1 MGQREDILAALE
13 YGKDEYYKAIQ
24 QTPAYR
30 RESNKIYTDHESG
43 LWIALEKFLPRFSTL
58 EFKQMREKFQAK
70 YGTKVNIPGFED
82 IIHIGT
88 LAKISD
94 SEMAAHRAAQKLK
107 APSPLSSEQL
117 RTLAVKKARFLRA
130 LQSPTPSWVNN
141 IASVAQAL
149 DNVEDGL
156 VTLSVFGRL
165 GSYATKKL
173 WQREI
178 PGVGWVML
186 GADILNFFN
195 MISWATFAASG
206 GKRKLEDLAERNPF
220 HKKAKARRATKLKR
234 TWPAFGEALEIAQ
247 TCDQLFGYG
256 LCLGGILG
264 MITDLITRATE
275 YTTFRWRPE
284 VYNFKIWEGDTPAN
298 RKAMDKIAN
307 DLFSKLATDWE
318 TLKSY
323 KKEMWEGV
331 PYIIPGIIKL
341 LEVPN
346 QIVEEWIKKSCP
358 FIWKNFL
365 QYPANA
371 YDTYSSA
378 LMGSMIAATG
388 TENLSYEDQIKT
400 YMSASAAMTPIEQ
413 LWEQADP
420 LGSFKNLPQY
430 KFTPPAPKDA
440 GTIATLEELV
450 QDWKGKLRWPF
461 IDKKEATAEEIYFN
475 YAHRIKDQF
484 LTFSLA
490 HKNDY
495 AAAIAAGEVTDFV
508 EKVLRTFSDDGTIE
522 SGRSEYVN
530 AAINMARDHLLIP
543 PDTPGSTVRAFN
555 EWVRSYTTRY
565 ATAPP
570 SREIRKQGDK
580 LGIKWM
586 ETFPRR
592 TFTEAYKLFPQWQ
605 ALQDQLGDLFVPD

>member
-1 MGQREDILAALE
+1 MGLREDILHQLE
-13 YGKDEYYKAIQ
+13 YGKDEYYRAIQ

-43 LWIALEKFLPRFSTL
+43 LWTALAKFVPKFSTE
-58 EFKQMREKFQAK
+58 EFKQMRERFQAR
-70 YGTKVNIPGFED
+70 YGTEINIPGFED

-88 LAKISD
+88 MAKISD
-94 SEMAAHRAAQKLK
+94 REMAAHRAAQKMKL
-107 APSPLSSEQL
+107 PSPLTAPQL

-130 LQSPTPSWVNN
+130 LKSPTPSWVNN
-141 IASVAQAL
+141 IASVACAL
-149 DNVEDGL
+149 DNIEDGL

-165 GSYATKKL
+165 GSYVTKKL

-220 HKKAKARRATKLKR
+220 HKKAKARRAMKLKR

-256 LCLGGILG
+256 LCLGGLVG
-264 MITDLITRATE
+264 MATDIFTRASE
-275 YTTFRWRPE
+275 YVTYRWRPE
-284 VYNFKIWEGDTPAN
+284 VYKFNLLEGDTPAN
-298 RKAMDKIAN
+298 REAMNKIAN
-307 DLFSKLATDWE
+307 DLYAKLATDFD
-318 TLKSY
+318 TLAFYMKDVAY
-323 KKEMWEGV
+323 GLKTHDE
-331 PYIIPGIIKL
+331 YLRRL
-341 LEVPN
+341 LQVEVN
-346 QIVEEWIKKSCP
+346 KATGWIKDSAV
-358 FIWKNFL
+358 FL
-365 QYPANA
+365 WQKFTQYPPEN
-371 YDTYSSA
+371 YDMYSSA

-388 TENLSYEDQIKT
+388 SQNLSRDDQIKT
-400 YMSASAAMTPIEQ
+400 YLSASAAMTPLEQ
-413 LWEQADP
+413 LWRETDP
-420 LGSFKNLPQY
+420 LGSFKNIRDH
-430 KFTPPAPKDA
+430 KFTPPSPKDA
-440 GTIATLEELV
+440 GTIATLEELTEN
-450 QDWKGKLRWPF
+450 WKEKLKWPF
-461 IDKKEATAEEIYFN
+461 IGTKEATAEEIYFN
-475 YAHRIKDQF
+475 YAYRIKNEFQAF
-484 LTFSLA
+484 CLT

-508 EKVLRTFSDDGTIE
+508 EKILRTFSDDGTIE

-530 AAINMARDHLLIP
+530 AAINMAREHLLIP
-543 PDTPGSTVRAFN
+543 PDTPQTTIAQFNQWVGSYARKYARAP
-555 EWVRSYTTRY
+555 
-565 ATAPP
+565 TAK
-570 SREIRKQGDK
+570 EIRTKGNELK
-580 LGIKWM
+580 IKWM

>member
-1 MGQREDILAALE
+1 MTLREDILSQLE
-13 YGKDEYYKAIQ
+13 YGKDDYYKAIQ

-30 RESNKIYTDHESG
+30 READKIYTDHESG
-43 LWIALEKFLPRFSTL
+43 LWIALEKFIPRFTTA
-58 EFKQMREKFQAK
+58 EFKKMREKYQEK

-88 LAKISD
+88 LAKITD
-94 SEMAAHRAAQKLK
+94 QEMAAHRAAQKLK
-107 APSPLSSEQL
+107 VPSPLSSDQL
-117 RTLAVKKARFLRA
+117 RTLAVKKARFIKA
-130 LQSPTPSWVNN
+130 LSSPTPSWVNN
-141 IASVAQAL
+141 VAAVAQAL
-149 DNVEDGL
+149 DNIEDGL

-186 GADILNFFN
+186 VADILNFFN
-195 MISWATFAASG
+195 MISWATFAANG

-234 TWPAFGEALEIAQ
+234 TWPTFGEALEIAQ

-264 MITDLITRATE
+264 MVTDLITRATE

-323 KKEMWEGV
+323 RKEMWEGV

-346 QIVEEWIKKSCP
+346 ATVEKWIKESCP

-365 QYPANA
+365 QYPAGA

-378 LMGSMIAATG
+378 LMGSMIAGTG

-400 YMSASAAMTPIEQ
+400 YMSASAAMTPIQQ
-413 LWEQADP
+413 LWQQADP
-420 LGSFKNLPQY
+420 LGSFKNLRQY
-430 KFTPPAPKDA
+430 KFTPPTPKDA

-450 QDWKGKLRWPF
+450 EDWRGKIRWPF

-475 YAHRIKDQF
+475 YAYRIKDQF
-484 LTFSLA
+484 QTFCLT

-495 AAAIAAGEVTDFV
+495 AAAIAAGEATDFV
-508 EKVLRTFSDDGTIE
+508 EKILRTFADDGIIE

-530 AAINMARDHLLIP
+530 TAINMARDHLLIP
-543 PDTPGSTVRAFN
+543 PDTPRAAVTTFNQWVESYARTYGKAPSTK
-555 EWVRSYTTRY
+555 
-565 ATAPP
+565 
-570 SREIRKQGDK
+570 EIRSAGKK

-586 ETFPRR
+586 EKFPRK
-592 TFTEAYKLFPQWQ
+592 TMIEAYKLFPQWQ
-605 ALQDQLGDLFVPD
+605 ALQDQLGSLFVPD